1 MSVRRTRALTA
12 VAAIMMVASA
22 CGSSS
27 KSAGTSNTSSA
38 GGNTASAPGVTA
50 TSITLGFLSSITGPA
65 APEYVNYQKGA
76 QARLDLQND
85 KGGINGRKLQLVSSD
100 DGGSPTQNLTAAQ
113 GLVGKGVFG
122 VIAGT
127 PFLFGGYRYFQQQGV
142 PVTGGGY
149 DGPEWG
155 QQPNTNMFS
164 TTGNSSPDFEK
175 AQFNTLA
182 INFFKSQGATNVA
195 SLGYGD
201 SPSSAGAAK
210 GFSEAAKS
218 QGLKAGYLNNSI
230 PFGSVNATPLVLA
243 MKQAGVDGG
252 FFAMDNNTNFAIIQV
267 ARQNGLTLKVPLLA
281 TGYGQSLLD
290 EPPAVQAGQ
299 GAYFISEGPPLKNPA
314 EQKFRAALQKYAG
327 FSGIPGFDWYEG
339 WTNADLMIK
348 GLEVAGKNPTRQS
361 FITNLRNVT
370 GYDAEGLLPNAIDL
384 SLANF
389 GKAPEKVCGWY
400 AKLQGT
406 QFVPV
411 PSDGS
416 ATCGTRI
423 TSLG

>member
-1 MSVRRTRALTA
+1 VTIRRFRGLAAAA
-12 VAAIMMVASA
+12 VTLVLAAG
-22 CGSSS
+22 CSSS
-27 KSAGTSNTSSA
+27 AKTSSTA
-38 GGNTASAPGVTA
+38 KAPSGNTASAPGVTP

-76 QARLDLQND
+76 QARLDQQNA

-113 GLVGKGVFG
+113 GLVGKGVFA

-155 QQPNTNMFS
+155 QQPNINMFS
-164 TTGNSSPDFEK
+164 TTGNLLPDYEK
-175 AQFNTLA
+175 AAFNTQVPT
-182 INFFKSQGATNVA
+182 FFKEQGATNVA
-195 SLGYGD
+195 GLGYGD
-201 SPSSAGAAK
+201 SPSSSGAAK
-210 GFSEAAKS
+210 GFTEAAKA

-230 PFGSVNATPLVLA
+230 PFGSVNATPVVLA
-243 MKQAGVDGG
+243 MKQAGVDGA
-252 FFAMDNNTNFAIIQV
+252 FFAMDNNTNFTLISV
-267 ARQNGLTLKVPLLA
+267 AKQNGLTFKVPLLA

-290 EPPAVQAGQ
+290 EPSAVQAAQ
-299 GAYFISEGPPLKNPA
+299 GAYFISEGPPLNNPA

-339 WTNADLMIK
+339 WTNADLMLK

-361 FITNLRNVT
+361 FITNLHNVT
-370 GYDAEGLLPNAIDL
+370 GYDADGLLPNAIDL
-384 SLANF
+384 SLSGF
-389 GKAPEKVCGWY
+389 GKAPNKVCTWY

-416 ATCGTRI
+416 PTCGTRI
-423 TSLG
+423 TALG